1 MPRLPAALPNPVT
14 VVSYDEEMT
23 DLPVDVIRSK
33 KRKRTVQAYIAEGRL
48 RVMVPDGLS
57 PEEEARL
64 VEQMTER
71 IARKVSSVGVDLE
84 QRAGALAQEYG
95 LPTPTGVE
103 WSNRQMRR
111 WGSCSSD
118 GRIRISN
125 RLASMPSWVLDWVLI
140 HELAHLKEPDHGPGF
155 RALVGRY
162 ELAERAQGYLMA
174 KSEER
179 KDPQPRALA

>member
-1 MPRLPAALPNPVT
+1 
-14 VVSYDEEMT
+14 MT

-33 KRKRTVQAYIAEGRL
+33 RRKRTVQAYIAEGRL

-57 PEEEARL
+57 PDEEARL
-64 VEQMTER
+64 VEQMTAR
-71 IARKVSSVGVDLE
+71 ISRKVSSAGVDLDG
-84 QRAGALAQEYG
+84 RAKALAGEYG
-95 LPTPTGVE
+95 LPTATSVE
-103 WSNRQMRR
+103 WSHRQMRR

-125 RLASMPSWVLDWVLI
+125 RLASMPTWVLDWVLI
-140 HELAHLKEPDHGPGF
+140 HELAHLQEPNHGPGF
-155 RALVGRY
+155 KSLVDRY

-179 KDPQPRALA
+179 QAV

>member
-1 MPRLPAALPNPVT
+1 
-14 VVSYDEEMT
+14 MT

-33 KRKRTVQAYIAEGRL
+33 RRKRTVQAYVADGRL

-57 PEEEARL
+57 PDEEERL
-64 VEQMTER
+64 VAQMTER
-71 IARKVSSVGVDLE
+71 IARKLSSEGVDLE
-84 QRAGALAQEYG
+84 QRARALAREYG
-95 LPTPTGVE
+95 LPAPSGIE
-103 WSNRQMRR
+103 WSDRQMRR
-111 WGSCSSD
+111 WGSWSSD

-140 HELAHLKEPDHGPGF
+140 HELAHLQEPNHGPGF

-162 ELAERAQGYLMA
+162 ELAERAMGYLMA

-179 KDPQPRALA
+179 HTS